1 MRYDRQTPYH
11 YAAPIGKL
19 PPLDS
24 WAKLVDLTKQ
34 GHPETVKER
43 ISRERRT
50 AILRLH
56 STCAG
61 LWPIRGFSVP
71 SRFAIPGGT
80 NRVGAPTALRRM
92 CSAQSGSLLFGL
104 WLFSLPPFLYLN
116 DDRKSSPN
124 AVWFS
129 AAPINKAPSDPTGGR
144 ELKKKRQGL
153 HYLPICSFSL
163 GVLWSQ
169 LCLCSESSGLGKWG
183 RDLSACPHLWSTVN
197 YL

>member
-144 ELKKKRQGL
+144 ELKKKDKVFT
-153 HYLPICSFSL
+153 ICQSVHSHWAFY
-163 GVLWSQ
+163 
-169 LCLCSESSGLGKWG
+169 
-183 RDLSACPHLWSTVN
+183 DLSCVCVVRARG
-197 YL
+197 